1 MKKMIKIDPVTRLEG
16 EAKISIFMDESG
28 KTVEDVLFQV
38 TEFRAFEKFCIGR
51 DVMEMPR
58 ITSAICGFCSWAHHL
73 ASVKAVDNLLGKNVP
88 EPAEKLR
95 ELGYCAH
102 ILHSHLAH
110 MYLLAL
116 PDFLQLKEKNVFHL
130 MKENPSLVKDILEKR
145 RYSYFIQEMVGGK
158 AIHPVFAV
166 PGGVSKSISEK
177 ERTKI
182 EEMSRELVDFSKK
195 SIEVF
200 MEATLKFRE
209 NDPYYHETHYM
220 SLVKNG
226 KLNFYSG
233 KIRVVN
239 TEGKKIHEFSP
250 EEYSDYIGEVVKDW
264 SYAKFPYLREM
275 GWKGLTWGK
284 KSGIFRVGPLAR
296 MNVCER
302 METEGAQW
310 EYERFIEEMG
320 KPCHNTMAFHWARAI
335 EILYASEKMLELSRE
350 EDIVDSKEIFDPDGE
365 LRGRGVG
372 ALEAPRG
379 TLYHDYEVDEEGRV
393 TFVNLIVP
401 TTENNPSIC
410 ISVKKGAEELLSN
423 GKRIDRNI
431 LNKIEVAF
439 RAYDP
444 CLACSTHN
452 LDQSIRVE
460 IFHGSEL
467 VKTL

>member
-1 MKKMIKIDPVTRLEG
+1 LDHFILGSLPPRGIFGKESTVCDECDRIKPEDISIEEVKRIGSKDWSEIDPKVCFL
-16 EAKISIFMDESG
+16 SDEEIYERVQ
-28 KTVEDVLFQV
+28 KEIVDPV
-38 TEFRAFEKFCIGR
+38 AFEKFCIGR

-130 MKENPSLVKDILEKR
+130 MKENPSLVRDILEKR

-158 AIHPVFAV
+158 AIHPVFAI

-264 SYAKFPYLREM
+264 SYTKFPYLREM

-284 KSGIFRVGPLAR
+284 ESGIFRVGPLAR

-302 METEGAQW
+302 METEGA
-310 EYERFIEEMG
+310 
-320 KPCHNTMAFHWARAI
+320 
-335 EILYASEKMLELSRE
+335 
-350 EDIVDSKEIFDPDGE
+350 
-365 LRGRGVG
+365 
-372 ALEAPRG
+372 
-379 TLYHDYEVDEEGRV
+379 EVDEEGRV